1 MYTMYGLLPVRCLGR
16 LHSRHTRPLMG
27 AVGSPCPLGTL
38 QGGNTAG
45 MANRAPMVCT
55 LVQWKGGV
63 GKSTLAIHMAAA
75 LDAVLVDLEPWGGAT
90 AWWAGP
96 RAAALWQAPGR
107 APLLRALSDGSV
119 PRPRRGSAGR
129 PRLVPSHEQLLG
141 LGEGAIVATAEG
153 PRPLAEAIRQALPR
167 WAEAWGCHVV
177 VDTPAGFGPLADG
190 AVAAADVVVL
200 PVTLDQWAVPALRK
214 FMASYAGRVR
224 CGLVVPNRVR
234 RRLEDRRWA
243 ELVTADGLIPAPFV
257 LGPPVAESE
266 VLHAAR
272 RPLTAGPVPSPARG
286 AAIAEIDALARRT
299 LELAA

>member
-1 MYTMYGLLPVRCLGR
+1 VP
-16 LHSRHTRPLMG
+16 
-27 AVGSPCPLGTL
+27 
-38 QGGNTAG
+38 
-45 MANRAPMVCT
+45 MANSGHMVCT

-63 GKSTLAIHMAAA
+63 GKSTLAIHLAAA

-119 PRPRRGSAGR
+119 PRPRRGVAGR
-129 PRLVPSHEQLLG
+129 PRLVPAHEQLLG
-141 LGEGAIVATAEG
+141 LGEGAVVATESG
-153 PRPLAEAIRQALPR
+153 PLALAEALRQAIPR
-167 WAEAWGCHVV
+167 WAAAWGCHVV
-177 VDTPAGFGPLADG
+177 VDTPAGFGPLSDG
-190 AVAAADVVVL
+190 AVAAADVVML

-224 CGLVVPNRVR
+224 RGIVVPNRVR

-243 ELVTADGLIPAPFV
+243 RLVAADGLIAPPFV

-266 VLHAAR
+266 VLHVTR
-272 RPLTAGPVPSPARG
+272 RPLAAGPAPSAARG
-286 AAIAEIDALARRT
+286 AVLEQIDALARRT
-299 LELAA
+299 VELALERAA

>member
-1 MYTMYGLLPVRCLGR
+1 MYRPPTAYVGGCLCGVGTLRSVGRMGR
-16 LHSRHTRPLMG
+16 LHRTCS
-27 AVGSPCPLGTL
+27 V
-38 QGGNTAG
+38 QGGNRQGT
-45 MANRAPMVCT
+45 ANRPHMVCT

-107 APLLRALSDGSV
+107 APLLRALSDGTV

-141 LGEGAIVATAEG
+141 LGEGAVVATAEG
-153 PRPLAEAIRQALPR
+153 PLPLAEAIRQALPR

-243 ELVTADGLIPAPFV
+243 ELVAADGLIPAPFV

-266 VLHAAR
+266 VLHVAR
-272 RPLTAGPVPSPARG
+272 RPLAAGPAPSPARG
-286 AAIAEIDALARRT
+286 AAIEDIDALARRT